1 MTECVDWLWL
11 HVTENVRYPVSALQ
25 DEDFRSRVSLPFVPS
40 FLSHLGYT
48 NPRTPYM
55 CSFPS
60 CPPPAYQRILFSVA
74 LRKGTLI
81 PATLDSPTE

>member
-40 FLSHLGYT
+40 FFIPLRLHKPKNTLHVFVPLLPSPNLSQNTVFSGIKKRDT
-48 NPRTPYM
+48 N
-55 CSFPS
+55 S
-60 CPPPAYQRILFSVA
+60 CYPGQSQ
-74 LRKGTLI
+74 
-81 PATLDSPTE
+81 